1 MRKGERKL
9 SLIPYF
15 LELEA
20 RENRGLFE
28 RLVGRFICVTPEN
41 HSMDEMV
48 KDSLSPKTII
58 PRLDHKGLLDR
69 LRGTCTS
76 LLRIL
81 FQNKE
86 PK

>member
-28 RLVGRFICVTPEN
+28 RLVGRFIGVAPEN

-48 KDSLSPKTII
+48 KDFSHS
-58 PRLDHKGLLDR
+58 HM
-69 LRGTCTS
+69 LREVA
-76 LLRIL
+76 RIRKL
-81 FQNKE
+81 E
-86 PK
+86 DLPSVD